1 MGSRTL
7 RARQLGVS
15 MIEAMLTTVI
25 AGVLTTAA
33 VPAMNDV
40 MTQQRLGAAGS
51 DLIASLHMARSEAV
65 RRNSPVAVVP
75 ADRQDWSSGWTVF
88 ADRNDDGI
96 VDADEERIVERPA
109 LGRDVAIRAHFGATY
124 PGKVLSYSADGRLHR
139 PGGQGLVIGRL
150 VLSENG
156 AARSICFASLGFRMV
171 AAPTCE

>member
-25 AGVLTTAA
+25 ASVLTTAA

-75 ADRQDWSSGWTVF
+75 ADRQD
-88 ADRNDDGI
+88 
-96 VDADEERIVERPA
+96 
-109 LGRDVAIRAHFGATY
+109 
-124 PGKVLSYSADGRLHR
+124 
-139 PGGQGLVIGRL
+139 
-150 VLSENG
+150 
-156 AARSICFASLGFRMV
+156 
-171 AAPTCE
+171 